1 MTTAENFVNWLEG
14 FLDACNNAPTSKQ
27 VKEIRKKI
35 DLHRANDE
43 ESYQSLWNPDMPTQ
57 SSRAFSTITLV
68 QPPKHEQLS
77 DAFIKAIEENK
88 TASTMEELNS

>member
-14 FLDACNNAPTSKQ
+14 FLDACNGNPTAKQ

-35 DLHRANDE
+35 DLYRTYDE
-43 ESYQSLWNPDMPTQ
+43 EKYQSLWNPDMPTQ
-57 SSRAFSTITLV
+57 SSKAFPTITLV
-68 QPPKHEQLS
+68 QPPKQEQLS
-77 DAFIKAIEENK
+77 DAFIRAIEENK